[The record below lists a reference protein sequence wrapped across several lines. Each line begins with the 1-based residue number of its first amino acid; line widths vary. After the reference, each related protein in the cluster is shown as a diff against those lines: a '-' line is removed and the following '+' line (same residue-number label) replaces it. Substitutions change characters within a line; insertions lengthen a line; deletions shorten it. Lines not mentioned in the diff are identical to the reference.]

1 MKTRAALRRFR
12 PWRGIAFLA
21 ALVVFSLAGS
31 GVWAYWSAGSGIGGN
46 GAASA
51 TTVGGGAVPT
61 AVSSGTTVGLSWAA
75 STLASGTAVSGYVVK
90 RYNATTLALQTIL
103 SSCTGTVA
111 ATSCTESAVPSGQ
124 WRYSITP
131 VFATNWTGA
140 ESAMTPVVYTDPT
153 PPVNNLSVSNVVG
166 GAAITGGTTYYRG
179 SVAGSFT
186 IANAVTDA
194 GSGPASSSTGALT
207 GTTTGWTHTAS
218 TVSAPTGG
226 PYVSNSFSWTAGTT
240 SGPSETVTGRDLANN
255 AAITTEA
262 FVNDSTAPTGTIS
275 YTNGYQA
282 GRFVTVSFTG
292 ADSGSGLLS
301 AQLQLQSANF
311 RNGGCG
317 TFGAFADLGAVNP
330 VSPYT
335 DSTVTNS
342 KCYNYRYELT
352 DLVGNSLTATSANT
366 AWVDYAGA
374 VKFETTGIL
383 SQLRL
388 GDSGVNGNAT
398 AVDSVGSLNP
408 TYTAGVTLGVNG
420 DPQNDPNTGVTL
432 NGTTGWL
439 QDTSPTGL
447 PIGASSRSVELW
459 FKTTSTVHQSLFTY
473 GTYANHE
480 EFGLWIDPA
489 GTSLTA
495 WGWGGG
501 DDPSF
506 TSTTTVDDGK
516 WHQVVET
523 YNGTA
528 ISLYV
533 DGQLLGSQAETR
545 NTVIDAAGLQI
556 GDVNDATDINSGF
569 PFSGSLDEFS
579 MYTSALTQTDVTNH
593 FQLGANQGTDS
604 TGPVGGSVAATGLVG
619 TGSLY
624 STSTTLNLVLAKGTD
639 GSGVSGSAA
648 YLYRATAT
656 LTSAANADGVCGA
669 FGAFTLV
676 ASDPTAS
683 FADSVADNACYA
695 YRYSVPDVLGNYSTF
710 ASGLVKVDT
719 TPPATL
725 ALSSPT
731 TTTTFFGGGS
741 LFYRTTGA
749 AAGSGFVLTAT
760 STDATSGLISPYAF
774 PTLGSNWLAP
784 TGSGIFR
791 TYTWNT
797 APTNGGTETVTVT
810 NNANSSL
817 NSSFLLVLD
826 NAAPTGVTLTYPTT
840 NGPSVVLTS
849 NSGTDAL
856 SGIAS
861 VSLQRASE
869 GYVFGTCGLFG
880 GFGGYTQIVAN
891 PASSY
896 TDTPPTGNCYRYQLV
911 VKDNVGNTT
920 TITPGNVVTDP

>member
-51 TTVGGGAVPT
+51 TTVGAGATPT
-61 AVSSGTTVGLSWAA
+61 AVSAGTTVNLGWAP
-75 STLASGTAVSGYVVK
+75 STLASGTAVSGYIVK

-111 ATSCTESAVPSGQ
+111 STSCTESAVPSGQ

-131 VFATNWTGA
+131 AFATNWRGV
-140 ESAMTPVVYTDPT
+140 ESALSPVVYTDPT
-153 PPVNNLSVSNVVG
+153 PPVNNLSLSNIVG
-166 GAAITGGTTYYRG
+166 GAAITGATTYYRG
-179 SVAGSFT
+179 SAAGSFT
-186 IANAVTDA
+186 ITNALTDA
-194 GSGPASSSTGALT
+194 GSGPASSTTAALT
-207 GTTTGWTHTAS
+207 GTTTGWTHSAS
-218 TVSAPTGG
+218 TVSTPTAG

-240 SGPSETVTGRDLANN
+240 SGPSEAVTGRDLANN
-255 AAITTEA
+255 AAITTES

-275 YTNGYQA
+275 YSNGYQA

-301 AQLQLQSANF
+301 AQLQRQSANF
-311 RNGGCG
+311 RNGGCA
-317 TFGAFADLGAVNP
+317 TFGAFTDLGAVNP

-342 KCYNYRYELT
+342 KCYNYRYVLT

-374 VKFETTGIL
+374 VRFQTTGIL

-388 GDSGVNGNAT
+388 GDSGVNGNIT

-408 TYTAGVTLGVNG
+408 TYTGGVTLGANG

-447 PIGASSRSVELW
+447 PVGASSRSVELW

-473 GTYANHE
+473 GTYANNE

-533 DGQLLGSQAETR
+533 DGQLLGTQAQTR

-569 PFSGSLDEFS
+569 PFNGSLDEFS
-579 MYTSALTQTDVTNH
+579 VYTTALTATDVLNH

-619 TGSLY
+619 TGPLY
-624 STSTTLNLVLAKGTD
+624 STSTTLNLALAKGTD

-648 YLYRATAT
+648 YLYRASAT
-656 LTSAANADGVCGA
+656 LTSAANADGLCGA

-676 ASDPTAS
+676 ASDPGAS
-683 FADSVADNACYA
+683 YADTVTDNTCYA
-695 YRYSVPDVLGNYSTF
+695 YRYSVPDVLGNYSTY
-710 ASGLVKVDT
+710 ASGMVKVDT
-719 TPPATL
+719 TAPATL
-725 ALSSPT
+725 VLSSPA

-741 LFYRTTGA
+741 LYYRTSGA
-749 AAGSGFVLTAT
+749 AGGSGFILTAT
-760 STDATSGLISPYAF
+760 STDGTSGLINPYAF
-774 PTLGSNWLAP
+774 PTLGSNWLVP
-784 TGSGIFR
+784 SGSGVARSYI
-791 TYTWNT
+791 WNT

-810 NNANSSL
+810 NNAGTSTSA
-817 NSSFLLVLD
+817 SFLLVLD
-826 NAAPTGVTLTYPTT
+826 NAAPTGVTFSYPTT
-840 NGPSVVLTS
+840 NGNSVVLTS
-849 NSGTDAL
+849 TAGTDAL

-869 GYVFGTCGLFG
+869 GYVLGTCGLFG
-880 GFGGYTQIVAN
+880 GFGAFATIASN
-891 PASSY
+891 PTPSY
-896 TDTPPTGNCYRYQLV
+896 TDSPGNGSCYKYQFV

-920 TITPGNVVTDP
+920 TISPANILTNP